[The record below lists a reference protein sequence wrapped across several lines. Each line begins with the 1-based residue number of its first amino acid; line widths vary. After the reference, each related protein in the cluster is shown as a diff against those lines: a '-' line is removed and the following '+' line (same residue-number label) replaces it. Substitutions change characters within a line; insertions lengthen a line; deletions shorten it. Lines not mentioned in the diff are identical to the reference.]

1 MTNKY
6 ITNSNIQKIHLLHS
20 NNHFLCHLQGK
31 THVYFFSFQLSHHFA
46 CVTPPV
52 PCGFT
57 QKYVKPHV
65 VKTTALSLRWTMRL
79 QYTTVYLRLVK
90 KRNWIWLSFRNNY
103 WTIGKKNPMTKNVYT
118 LSGIWLKLTRGE
130 HTTNR
135 SETDSKFENIGQSHV
150 VARRG
155 SKTKIWIRVIFQ
167 NDNKQLKISKSEF
180 KLKLE
185 LY

>member
-6 ITNSNIQKIHLLHS
+6 ITNSNVQKIHFLHS

-31 THVYFFSFQLSHHFA
+31 MHVFFFSFQPSHHFA

-52 PCGFT
+52 PCGFM

-79 QYTTVYLRLVK
+79 QYITVYLRLSSVK

-103 WTIGKKNPMTKNVYT
+103 WTIGEKKFRIFRKSKICAHYPAYGWN
-118 LSGIWLKLTRGE
+118 SHEAIR
-130 HTTNR
+130 TNR

-150 VARRG
+150 LARRG
-155 SKTKIWIRVIFQ
+155 S
-167 NDNKQLKISKSEF
+167 
-180 KLKLE
+180 
-185 LY
+185 